1 MYSIHGTIF
10 LLRQNTIRIKR
21 YFNFQI
27 PDGIQMLEQKS
38 KYRNKF
44 IRTVNARQA
53 TVYDRIKEI
62 KEVGGLHSIHIMD
75 AQHVKLMTRLAQKAQ
90 PHPKI
95 NNIWSIQPRRNH
107 RMNHLSCLTRF
118 GVASQPHRN
127 VGVLWND
134 HQKTTNVKNLH
145 QNSYTIPHA
154 FYVRYETM

>member
-1 MYSIHGTIF
+1 
-10 LLRQNTIRIKR
+10 
-21 YFNFQI
+21 
-27 PDGIQMLEQKS
+27 MLEQKS

-107 RMNHLSCLTRF
+107 RMNHLSCLTRRRRKST
-118 GVASQPHRN
+118 ASQRRRVMERPPE
-127 VGVLWND
+127 D
-134 HQKTTNVKNLH
+134 YQCQKFALEFIYYP
-145 QNSYTIPHA
+145 SRIL
-154 FYVRYETM
+154 RMI